1 MCEVQN
7 QLCIHIFRSSQT
19 SRHEFFN
26 NDEKRTITCGCNE
39 FLSPEKSNTVR
50 QITERCRALSQKQGA
65 HSNIAMNSAGFH
77 YTDNENAAC
86 CDTCEL
92 EVSGW
97 RTDMRPFA
105 IHKQRSP
112 NCRYVLSILP
122 LQERTITSSSNIEE
136 PSCKR
141 LKTDATDTN
150 LLLNKLFEVNIL
162 KQVRKR
168 TFSHWPHRSSPSSS
182 QMIEAGFFNCNVG
195 DRVICIYCNIIC
207 QQWTPN
213 TDDPC
218 EVHKTLSPKCPYVLA
233 MSAPSQTSSMMIIN
247 EHLTS
252 DPPSDSEDANSF
264 RSHALVYTTSCNI
277 NYIEI
282 RKRYASFA
290 TWPNENLPPVDDL
303 VKAGFFFTG
312 TKTIVTCFHCNGS
325 LKNWGPNDNPMIE
338 HARWFPNC
346 AYAKQ
351 LCGADLHRKI
361 QELKREQQG

>member
-1 MCEVQN
+1 
-7 QLCIHIFRSSQT
+7 
-19 SRHEFFN
+19 
-26 NDEKRTITCGCNE
+26 
-39 FLSPEKSNTVR
+39 
-50 QITERCRALSQKQGA
+50 
-65 HSNIAMNSAGFH
+65 
-77 YTDNENAAC
+77 
-86 CDTCEL
+86 
-92 EVSGW
+92 
-97 RTDMRPFA
+97 
-105 IHKQRSP
+105 
-112 NCRYVLSILP
+112 
-122 LQERTITSSSNIEE
+122 
-136 PSCKR
+136 
-141 LKTDATDTN
+141 
-150 LLLNKLFEVNIL
+150 
-162 KQVRKR
+162 
-168 TFSHWPHRSSPSSS
+168 
-182 QMIEAGFFNCNVG
+182 MIEAGFFNCNVG

-282 RKRYASFA
+282 PKRYASFA

-325 LKNWGPNDNPMIE
+325 LKNWSPNDNPMIE